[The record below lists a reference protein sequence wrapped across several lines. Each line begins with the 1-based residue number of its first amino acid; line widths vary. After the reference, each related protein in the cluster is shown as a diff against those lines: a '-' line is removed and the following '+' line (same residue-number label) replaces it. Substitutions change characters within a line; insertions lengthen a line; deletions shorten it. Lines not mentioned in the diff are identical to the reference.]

1 MAVRR
6 GVLLEVL
13 GTKEAALAPVPLH
26 LRLAVAATAFWLK
39 NAKPTPSLHQ
49 LQALV
54 LCMVYGELT
63 WNSQPA
69 ATHFQ
74 RPS

>member
-13 GTKEAALAPVPLH
+13 GTKEAALAPLPLH

-39 NAKPTPSLHQ
+39 NAKPTPSQTQ
-49 LQALV
+49 LQALI
-54 LCMVYGELT
+54 LCMVYGELS
-63 WNSQPA
+63 WNSHA
-69 ATHFQ
+69 AGTPFQ
-74 RPS
+74 HPS

>member
-6 GVLLEVL
+6 GVFLEVL

-39 NAKPTPSLHQ
+39 NAKPTPSLLQ
-49 LQALV
+49 LQTLI
-54 LCMVYGELT
+54 LCMVYGELS
-63 WNSQPA
+63 WNSQAA
-69 ATHFQ
+69 ATPFQ
-74 RPS
+74 HSS